1 MNARDPMSR
10 TSVVLIHGLG
20 CSREDWSAQVGHLS
34 EIADVTAPDLPGHGR
49 AFVDGQHSID
59 AMAMFVNRG
68 RAGPSRARTV
78 LVGHSM
84 GCRIALEAA
93 RREPD
98 GLVGLVLIE
107 GSQRAVGSAKDAG
120 RDGQAMIGGR
130 AALLQGFLDMFSDAT
145 PEAFRELALRR
156 MEAMDPGVI
165 ARSVV
170 EMTRWDAEDAV
181 DALRRVRVPV
191 LVIQSTF
198 KSPSERRRPIEP
210 NEMSPWLDLVSEH
223 VSSAEIVWLKG
234 LGHFPQV
241 EAPHV
246 INTLLGNF
254 ISRFE

>member
-1 MNARDPMSR
+1 MSR

-20 CSREDWSAQVGHLS
+20 CSREDWSAQVEYLA
-34 EIADVTAPDLPGHGR
+34 ELADVTAPDLPGHGR
-49 AFVDGQHSID
+49 TFVAGQNSID
-59 AMAMFVNRG
+59 AMAMFVNTG
-68 RAGPSRARTV
+68 RPGPSQARTV

-84 GCRIALEAA
+84 GCRVALEAA

-107 GSQRAVGSAKDAG
+107 GSQRAAGSAQDAG
-120 RDGQAMIGGR
+120 RRDDQALTGGR

-156 MEAMDPGVI
+156 MEAMDAGVI

-181 DALRRVRVPV
+181 DALRCVRVPV

-210 NEMSPWLDLVSEH
+210 NEMSPWLRLVIEH
-223 VSSAEIVWLKG
+223 VSSAEIVWLTG

-241 EAPHV
+241 EAPRT
-246 INTLLGNF
+246 INTLLGEF
-254 ISRFE
+254 ISRFK